1 MQFYKVIA
9 TLTNEKWTEENN
21 DRRVMQQRTRRIAR
35 KSDEF
40 NQLQGGKTYYF
51 ISDIGNDEVT
61 VGIID
66 SGTGD
71 KTKQIRAFFKSVDIA
86 AKEFDVDEI
95 TFSSMRNLLSC
106 ADRNDY
112 IGDDDEVLE
121 KFELDRINGRYVRG
135 IEYGENLLDE
145 ITCKEELLAKA
156 NELLANDT
164 LTPELERIYSRKTN
178 AKAFGHPVHYMMETD
193 DRDTRK
199 ALSRT
204 LLQALFDNHR
214 LQSRRYC
221 FVDFKPGQDFSKL
234 VYDVLYKSCVGGAIL
249 VRYLAND
256 DSEDDDYASS
266 EFETIG
272 TLCET
277 MLKYR
282 NQVLTVFCL
291 PRECEKSKKIFFD
304 HLGTTGIIEIKEEL
318 ADEDRA
324 YDYLKMLAVK
334 NHIRT
339 DKKLF
344 SGFERD
350 KLYLPGEL
358 RVTFD
363 EWYNNKLKTSVF
375 PQYKDLSVCRKDAV
389 KEEAKGSAY
398 DDLQE
403 MIGLSDAKG
412 VIKKALNYYKLQ
424 RVYKDKGLKQDR
436 PAMHMVFTGN
446 PGTAK
451 TTVARLFARI
461 MKENGLLSKGQ
472 LVEVGRGD
480 LVAKYVGW
488 TAKTVQEKFRAAMGG
503 VLFIDEAYSLV
514 EDRGGSFG
522 DEAIN
527 TIVQEMEN
535 HREDVVVIFAGYPN
549 EMEKFLDKNPG
560 LRSRIA
566 FHVPFADY
574 NTAELCDIAR
584 LIGKSKGV
592 TLTEG
597 AVEKLSGVFDEARKQ
612 SDFGNGRYVRNV
624 LELSKMN
631 QAARILDMD
640 PEKVSESIL
649 TSISEQDIEI
659 PQAKQTAQVRK
670 IGFSA

>member
-178 AKAFGHPVHYMMETD
+178 AKAFGHPVHYMIETD

-350 KLYLPGEL
+350 ELYLPGEL

-375 PQYKDLSVCRKDAV
+375 PQYKDLSVCRKEAV

-566 FHVPFADY
+566 FHVPFANY